1 MKAWG
6 ILIKYN
12 GEIGNW
18 NGPWYNNNTPIRGL
32 TRLGY
37 RTKEEADTWIKRNN
51 MRNCVSREFEASN
64 FCVYRDELFDRCDF
78 CECWKKNA

>member
-18 NGPWYNNNTPIRGL
+18 DGPWYNNNTPVRGL

-37 RTKEEADTWIKRNN
+37 RTKEEKRIPG
-51 MRNCVSREFEASN
+51 
-64 FCVYRDELFDRCDF
+64 
-78 CECWKKNA
+78 